1 MCKRKR
7 GQSPLFLSF
16 VLLAEERHEDARGDR
31 GADDAGH
38 VRAHSVHQ
46 QEVRGILL
54 LAHDLGDT
62 RRHRD
67 GGNAGGTDQ
76 RVDLLLQEQ
85 VHELGEQNAAR
96 T

>member
-1 MCKRKR
+1 MRTPAAIAEPMTPATFGPMACISRK
-7 GQSPLFLSF
+7 L
-16 VLLAEERHEDARGDR
+16 
-31 GADDAGH
+31 
-38 VRAHSVHQ
+38 
-46 QEVRGILL
+46 RGILL

-96 T
+96 SAEAEGHDAHRT